1 MTTGGGFE
9 GWMYFGDGGWRMED
23 GGVQVGVLRSLVR
36 R

>member
-23 GGVQVGVLRSLVR
+23 GGGVQVGVLRSLVR
-36 R
+36 